1 MAQEGP
7 DLGQRYWAEK
17 ALQAAPG
24 AGQVAGQSHSFFY
37 RSNTLNQG
45 TSRLPAVGGGEGQ

>member
-1 MAQEGP
+1 LVSATG
-7 DLGQRYWAEK
+7 EK

-24 AGQVAGQSHSFFY
+24 AGQVRGQSHSFFY

-45 TSRLPAVGGGEGQ
+45 TADFPPVVAAKASNRLAKTD